1 MNYQNLKNITLF
13 IIASVFL
20 FSCNNDEL
28 FEGSFDTGKPTASEN
43 GKFRLTED
51 EAIQNLQLFLDEFD
65 QPAEGDVATRSK
77 PVRSIGNVQVIGK
90 KEQEATSLRSD
101 DPSGLRSL
109 LLTVQ
114 EDTILYLINFE
125 DEGGFAIVSA
135 DKRSNKIYAII
146 DEGTLDV
153 NEIDQVDNPGFNMFL
168 EEAIVS
174 ELRSVDHDD
183 LAYGVELY
191 SGERP
196 GRPVEVPNKI
206 KPLLKTKWGQDYPY
220 NQFSPN
226 HTTGCVP
233 TAIAQIFSY
242 YRPVNSVSY
251 TDSYHKT
258 NPSSNLTWNKILW
271 DCESA
276 SVYGVLDSYK
286 AYQSSLQV
294 AHLMRYIGI
303 NVKAYYDQET
313 GDTGANSGIAI
324 AWLYNSMGFSKS
336 MKMREYD
343 SWAAYK
349 ALAGGNLIYM
359 TASAGGN
366 VGHAW
371 VADGGF
377 LHRGFVDGRGSE
389 VYHEY
394 YLHCNWGWNGFCD
407 GYYLDFNLSNGA
419 DSKENI
425 DRPGYINAKYSSPIN
440 MVIMKR

>member
-1 MNYQNLKNITLF
+1 
-13 IIASVFL
+13 
-20 FSCNNDEL
+20 
-28 FEGSFDTGKPTASEN
+28 
-43 GKFRLTED
+43 
-51 EAIQNLQLFLDEFD
+51 
-65 QPAEGDVATRSK
+65 
-77 PVRSIGNVQVIGK
+77 
-90 KEQEATSLRSD
+90 
-101 DPSGLRSL
+101 
-109 LLTVQ
+109 
-114 EDTILYLINFE
+114 
-125 DEGGFAIVSA
+125 
-135 DKRSNKIYAII
+135 
-146 DEGTLDV
+146 
-153 NEIDQVDNPGFNMFL
+153 
-168 EEAIVS
+168 
-174 ELRSVDHDD
+174 
-183 LAYGVELY
+183 
-191 SGERP
+191 
-196 GRPVEVPNKI
+196 
-206 KPLLKTKWGQDYPY
+206 
-220 NQFSPN
+220 
-226 HTTGCVP
+226 
-233 TAIAQIFSY
+233 
-242 YRPVNSVSY
+242 
-251 TDSYHKT
+251 
-258 NPSSNLTWNKILW
+258 
-271 DCESA
+271 
-276 SVYGVLDSYK
+276 
-286 AYQSSLQV
+286 
-294 AHLMRYIGI
+294 MRYIGI